1 MAGLFQ
7 GLEIGRRALMSHQV
21 SLQTIGHNI
30 ANVDTPGYSRQRVS
44 MNSAWPQQSP
54 HGPLGS
60 GVNVSDIRSVKDNFL
75 GMQFR
80 ESQKA
85 LGNWTYKDKSLSQI
99 ESLFNEPQDNSLN
112 DMLNEFWN
120 SWSELSTNSDSSSNR
135 NSVLATADQ
144 LVHSFHQLSNSINEL
159 REATDRDLANLTEEV
174 NRLSTEIGQL
184 NHHIKAAELG
194 DARANDL
201 RDRRDYL
208 TDQLAGI
215 IDVNVIN
222 KDDGATVVAMGSM
235 ILVDGSST
243 INIDAAA
250 NVKNG
255 QVTHNLV
262 WEGTEVQLSNRD
274 GQLAGLIETRDKII
288 PDYLAQLDELART
301 VVEQVNAIHETGYG
315 LDGSTGVAFFDPN
328 FTSASNIKINDEITR
343 DISRISASQSIDGDN
358 IISLAI
364 SDLRNADVT
373 ANGTMTI
380 NDFYTSM
387 VGTLGVE
394 AREATSFASNYDLLS
409 HQIDN
414 QRQSVQ
420 GVSLDEEMAN
430 MVQAQHAYSAAARVI
445 TVMDEAL
452 DVVIRGMG
460 IVGR

>member
-7 GLEIGRRALMSHQV
+7 GLEIGRRALMAHQV
-21 SLQTIGHNI
+21 RLQTIGHNI
-30 ANVDTPGYSRQRVS
+30 ANVDTPGYSRQRVNMS
-44 MNSAWPQQSP
+44 SAWPQQSP
-54 HGPLGS
+54 DGPLGA
-60 GVNVSDIRSVKDNFL
+60 GVNVDAVRSIKDHFL
-75 GMQFR
+75 GMQYR

-85 LGNWTYKDKSLSQI
+85 LGNWTYKDKALTQI
-99 ESLFNEPQDNSLN
+99 ESLFNEPQENSLN

-144 LVHSFHQLSNSINEL
+144 LVHSFHQLANSINEL
-159 REATDRDLANLTEEV
+159 RDATDRDLANLTDEV
-174 NRLSTEIGQL
+174 NRLTAEIGQL

-208 TDQLAGI
+208 TDQLASI
-215 IDVNVIN
+215 IDVNVID

-235 ILVDGSST
+235 ILVDGDT
-243 INIDAAA
+243 TLKIDA
-250 NVKNG
+250 NSEIKDG
-255 QVTHNLV
+255 QITHNLV
-262 WEGTEVQLSNRD
+262 WAGTEVQLQNRD

-288 PDYLAQLDELART
+288 PNYLNQLDELART
-301 VVEQVNAIHETGYG
+301 VVERVNAIHETGYG
-315 LDGSTGVAFFDPN
+315 LDGTTGVAFFDPN
-328 FTSASNIKINDEITR
+328 FTSASDIKVSEEITR
-343 DISRISASQSIDGDN
+343 DISRIAASQSIDGDN
-358 IISLAI
+358 LISLAI
-364 SDLRNADVT
+364 SDLRNTDVA

-387 VGTLGVE
+387 VGSLGVE

-409 HQIDN
+409 NKIDN

-430 MVQAQHAYSAAARVI
+430 LIRSQHAYDAAARVI

-452 DVVIRGMG
+452 DVVIRSMG